1 MTALVTGASG
11 GLGRGIAVALAAA
24 GHDIGVHYRS
34 DAVGAAAAVA
44 SLRSCGGNVA
54 RARGAG
60 RPGIPPQNRP
70 AAARRLFLP

>member
-34 DAVGAAAAVA
+34 DAVGAAAAVTDVEAVGRRATALHA
-44 SLRSCGGNVA
+44 SKSRSICFDQ
-54 RARGAG
+54 R
-60 RPGIPPQNRP
+60 IT
-70 AAARRLFLP
+70 